1 MAELTEKQKCFITI
15 EEIQQF
21 VDENID
27 KENVFDL
34 FVELLE
40 SKKDSKL
47 IFIKVE
53 GDKYDC
59 SISGDFAKG
68 LGLLQDSFYHFCAK
82 ALYDSDNIKLLG
94 KDKQL
99 YTLQFKIRPGCTENE
114 ADWLEPLKNIAG
126 KLANKMTPRQIFIL
140 CLCALFSFGGYKI
153 YELQQGN
160 ELALKDKEIIT
171 QLIEKIDNNEAQQI
185 QKALDVHEENVEQLA
200 KSASGAKS
208 LTYGTRVLTEKDL
221 ANIRQPAAREPAQVN
236 TFTAEFLVFQI
247 NNKDLGLIKIQALNL
262 RTKEEI
268 SINVEEDLFQDESD
282 VEVLWD
288 SVKDHLP
295 VKLQVTSSTKKSGT
309 KYRLESIATNDH

>member
-1 MAELTEKQKCFITI
+1 MVEQIEKQKCFISL
-15 EEIQQF
+15 EEIQRF
-21 VDENID
+21 VDENIN
-27 KENVFDL
+27 KEDVFDL

-40 SKKDSKL
+40 SKKDSKS

-53 GDKYDC
+53 GDDYDC

-68 LGLLQDSFYHFCAK
+68 LGLLQDNFYHFCAK

-126 KLANKMTPRQIFIL
+126 KLANKMTSRQIFIL
-140 CLCALFSFGGYKI
+140 CLCALFSFGGYKL

-171 QLIEKIDNNEAQQI
+171 QLIKKIDDSEAQQI
-185 QKALDVHEENVEQLA
+185 QRAFELREENVEQIA

-208 LTYGTRVLTEKDL
+208 LTYGERVLTEKDL
-221 ANIRQPAAREPAQVN
+221 ADIRQPAAREPAQVN
-236 TFTAEFLVFQI
+236 TFTDEFLIFQI
-247 NNKDLGLIKIQALNL
+247 NNKDLGLIKIQAQNL
-262 RTKEEI
+262 HTKEEI
-268 SINVEEDLFQDESD
+268 TISVEEDLFQDESD
-282 VEVLWD
+282 VEVLWNA
-288 SVKDHLP
+288 VRDHIP
-295 VKLQVTSSTKKSGT
+295 VKLQVTSSSKKSGT
-309 KYRLESIATNDH
+309 KYRLESIANR

>member
-1 MAELTEKQKCFITI
+1 MTEVIGKEKCFITL
-15 EEIQQF
+15 EEIQEF
-21 VDENID
+21 VNENIN

-40 SKKDSKL
+40 SKKDSKS

-68 LGLLQDSFYHFCAK
+68 LGLLQDSFYHFCAQ

-114 ADWLEPLKNIAG
+114 ADWLGPLKNIAG
-126 KLANKMTPRQIFIL
+126 KLANKMTSRQIFIL
-140 CLCALFSFGGYKI
+140 CLCALLSFGSYKG
-153 YELQQGN
+153 YELHQRN
-160 ELALKDKEIIT
+160 ELALKDKDIIS
-171 QLIEKIDNNEAQQI
+171 QLIEINKVEAQQI
-185 QKALDVHEENVEQLA
+185 QKALDMHDENMEQIA

-208 LTYGTRVLTEKDL
+208 LTYGTRTLTEKDL
-221 ANIRQPAAREPAQVN
+221 ADIRQPAAREPAQVS
-236 TFTAEFLVFQI
+236 TFTEEFLVFQI
-247 NNKDLGLIKIQALNL
+247 NNKDLGLIKIQAQNL

-268 SINVEEDLFQDESD
+268 TISVEEDLFQDESD

-288 SVKDHLP
+288 AVKDHIP

-309 KYRLESIATNDH
+309 KYRLESIATK

>member
-1 MAELTEKQKCFITI
+1 MTEAIVKEKCFITL
-15 EEIQQF
+15 EEIQKF
-21 VDENID
+21 VNENIN

-40 SKKDSKL
+40 SKKDSKS

-68 LGLLQDSFYHFCAK
+68 LGLLQDSFYHFCAQ

-114 ADWLEPLKNIAG
+114 ADWLGPLKNIAG
-126 KLANKMTPRQIFIL
+126 KLANKMTSRQIFIL
-140 CLCALFSFGGYKI
+140 CLCALLSFGSYKG
-153 YELQQGN
+153 YELHKRN
-160 ELALKDKEIIT
+160 ELALKDKDIIT
-171 QLIEKIDNNEAQQI
+171 QLIEINKVEAQQI
-185 QKALDVHEENVEQLA
+185 QKALDMHDENIEQIA

-208 LTYGTRVLTEKDL
+208 LTYGTRTLTEKDL
-221 ANIRQPAAREPAQVN
+221 ADIRQPAAREPAQVT
-236 TFTAEFLVFQI
+236 TFTEEFLVFQI
-247 NNKDLGLIKIQALNL
+247 NNKDLGLIKIQAQNL

-268 SINVEEDLFQDESD
+268 TINVEEDLFQDESD

-288 SVKDHLP
+288 AVKDHIP
-295 VKLQVTSSTKKSGT
+295 VTLQVTSSTKKSGT
-309 KYRLESIATNDH
+309 KYRLESIAIR

>member
-1 MAELTEKQKCFITI
+1 MTEVIGKEKCFITL

-21 VDENID
+21 VNENIN

-40 SKKDSKL
+40 SKKDSKS

-68 LGLLQDSFYHFCAK
+68 LGLLQDSFYHFCAQ

-114 ADWLEPLKNIAG
+114 ADWLGPLKNIAG
-126 KLANKMTPRQIFIL
+126 KLINKMTSRQIFIL
-140 CLCALFSFGGYKI
+140 CLCALLSFGSYEGF
-153 YELQQGN
+153 ELQKRN
-160 ELALKDKEIIT
+160 ELAVQDKEIIS
-171 QLIEKIDNNEAQQI
+171 QLIDKIDDKEAQQI
-185 QKALDVHEENVEQLA
+185 QKALDIREENFEQIA

-208 LTYGTRVLTEKDL
+208 LTYGTRTLSEKDL
-221 ANIRQPAAREPAQVN
+221 ADIRQPAAREPAQVS
-236 TFTAEFLVFQI
+236 TFIAEYLIFQI
-247 NNKDLGLIKIQALNL
+247 NNKDPGLIKIQAQNL
-262 RTKEEI
+262 HTMEEI
-268 SINVEEDLFQDESD
+268 TISVEEDLFQDESD

-288 SVKDHLP
+288 AVKDHIP
-295 VKLQVTSSTKKSGT
+295 VKLQVTSSSKKSGT
-309 KYRLESIATNDH
+309 KYRLESIANQ

>member
-1 MAELTEKQKCFITI
+1 MTEVIGKEKCFITL

-21 VDENID
+21 VNENIN

-40 SKKDSKL
+40 SKKDSKS

-68 LGLLQDSFYHFCAK
+68 LGLLQDSFYHFCAQ

-114 ADWLEPLKNIAG
+114 ADWLSPLKNIAG
-126 KLANKMTPRQIFIL
+126 KLANKMTSRQIFIL
-140 CLCALFSFGGYKI
+140 CLCALLSFGSYKG
-153 YELQQGN
+153 YELHKRN
-160 ELALKDKEIIT
+160 ELALKDKDIIT
-171 QLIEKIDNNEAQQI
+171 QLIEINKVEAQQI
-185 QKALDVHEENVEQLA
+185 QKALDMHDENIEQIA

-208 LTYGTRVLTEKDL
+208 LTYGTRTLTEKDL
-221 ANIRQPAAREPAQVN
+221 ADIRQPAAREPAQVT
-236 TFTAEFLVFQI
+236 TFTEEFLVFQI
-247 NNKDLGLIKIQALNL
+247 NNKDLGLIKIQAQNL

-268 SINVEEDLFQDESD
+268 TINVEEDLFQDESD

-288 SVKDHLP
+288 AVKDHIP
-295 VKLQVTSSTKKSGT
+295 VTLQVTASTKKSGT
-309 KYRLESIATNDH
+309 KYRLESIATR

>member
-1 MAELTEKQKCFITI
+1 MTEAIVKEKCFITL
-15 EEIQQF
+15 EEIQKF
-21 VDENID
+21 VNENIN

-40 SKKDSKL
+40 SKKDSKS

-68 LGLLQDSFYHFCAK
+68 LGLLQDSFYHFCAQ

-114 ADWLEPLKNIAG
+114 ADWLSPLKNIAG
-126 KLANKMTPRQIFIL
+126 KLANKMTSRQIFIL
-140 CLCALFSFGGYKI
+140 CLCALLSFGSYKG
-153 YELQQGN
+153 YELHKRN
-160 ELALKDKEIIT
+160 ELALKDKDIIT
-171 QLIEKIDNNEAQQI
+171 QLIEINKVEAQQI
-185 QKALDVHEENVEQLA
+185 QKALDMHDENIEQIA

-208 LTYGTRVLTEKDL
+208 LTYGTRTLTEKDL
-221 ANIRQPAAREPAQVN
+221 ADIRQPAAREPAQVT
-236 TFTAEFLVFQI
+236 TFTEEFLVFQI
-247 NNKDLGLIKIQALNL
+247 NNKDLGLIKIQAQNL

-268 SINVEEDLFQDESD
+268 TINVEEDLFQDESD

-288 SVKDHLP
+288 AVKDHIP
-295 VKLQVTSSTKKSGT
+295 VTLQVTASTKKSGT
-309 KYRLESIATNDH
+309 KYRLESIATR

>member
-1 MAELTEKQKCFITI
+1 MTEAIVKEKCFITL
-15 EEIQQF
+15 EEIQKF
-21 VDENID
+21 VNENIN

-40 SKKDSKL
+40 SKKDSKS

-68 LGLLQDSFYHFCAK
+68 LGLLQDSFYHFCAQ

-114 ADWLEPLKNIAG
+114 ADWLSPLKNIAG
-126 KLANKMTPRQIFIL
+126 KLANKMTSRQIFIL
-140 CLCALFSFGGYKI
+140 CLCALLSFGSYKG
-153 YELQQGN
+153 YELHKRN
-160 ELALKDKEIIT
+160 ELALKDKDIIT
-171 QLIEKIDNNEAQQI
+171 QLIEINKVEAQQI
-185 QKALDVHEENVEQLA
+185 QKAFDMHDENIEQIA

-208 LTYGTRVLTEKDL
+208 LTYGTRTLTEKDL
-221 ANIRQPAAREPAQVN
+221 ADIRQPAAREPAQVT
-236 TFTAEFLVFQI
+236 TFTEEFLVFQI
-247 NNKDLGLIKIQALNL
+247 NNKDLGLIKIQAQNL

-268 SINVEEDLFQDESD
+268 TINVEEDLFQDESD

-288 SVKDHLP
+288 AVKDHIP
-295 VKLQVTSSTKKSGT
+295 VTLQVTASTKKSGT
-309 KYRLESIATNDH
+309 KYRLESIATR